1 MADEIMFKRCVQ
13 MSFFRRCGL
22 ALAAAALALASP
34 AWAAPKPFLGPEVD
48 MGKADAPITVIEY
61 GSAACPHCA
70 RFNNNVFPAFKAKYI
85 DTGKVHYIFRE
96 FLTQPADFAA
106 ASFLMARCIGRDR
119 YLAVVDDIFHEQE
132 KIFQS
137 NDLPGGLRAIGEKY
151 GLSKPAFEACV
162 RDPDAQKAL
171 DARQEAAQAAGID
184 GTPTFLINKER
195 LEGEVTLGDLM
206 LVIEPMLAKMAAE
219 HH

>member
-1 MADEIMFKRCVQ
+1 
-13 MSFFRRCGL
+13 
-22 ALAAAALALASP
+22 
-34 AWAAPKPFLGPEVD
+34 
-48 MGKADAPITVIEY
+48 MGRADAPITVIEY
-61 GSAACPHCA
+61 GSVSCPHCA

-85 DTGKVHYIFRE
+85 DTGKVRYVFRE

-106 ASFLMARCIGRDR
+106 AGFLMARCVGRDR
-119 YLAVVDDIFHEQE
+119 YLAVVDDIFHAQE
-132 KIFQS
+132 NIFAS

-151 GLSKPAFEACV
+151 GLSKSAFEACV
-162 RDPDAQKAL
+162 RDPEAQKAL
-171 DARQEAAQAAGID
+171 DARQTAAQASGVD

-195 LEGEVTLGDLM
+195 LEGEVSLGDLM